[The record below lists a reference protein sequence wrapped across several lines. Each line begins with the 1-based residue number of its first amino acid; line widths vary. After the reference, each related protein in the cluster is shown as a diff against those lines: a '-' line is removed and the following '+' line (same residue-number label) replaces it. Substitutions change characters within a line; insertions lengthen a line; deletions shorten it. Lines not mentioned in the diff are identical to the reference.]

1 MEWTAGF
8 PKASES
14 QWRAAVDRV
23 LKGADFD
30 KVLVG
35 RTADGIAIP
44 PLAQHRAD
52 AGAVSG
58 ARGAGRWD
66 IVARIDDP
74 DFHRANLQA
83 HDDLLGG
90 ANSLTIT
97 FAGAFAARGF
107 GLRDHAPAAFDQ
119 ALEKIHPDLIRI
131 RLETAP
137 FGGRAVAEGFAA
149 FAKRNRLPGATLKVD
164 FGLSPLADLAV
175 TGHMP
180 LPFATAMNNVVE
192 IVRHLQADGFA
203 GPFLR
208 CDGRPFHEAGASEAQ
223 ELAGV
228 IAQGAAYLR
237 ALAARGVA
245 LDEAAGWLSFTLT
258 ADDDQFLSIA
268 KLRALRLLWA
278 RIEEAAGLPP
288 RAIPVHAE
296 TAWRMLSRHDAY
308 VNLLRNT
315 IAAFAAGVGGADS
328 IEVLPFTAALGLAD
342 GAARRL
348 SRNTSLILI
357 EESNLYRMVDPAAGA
372 GSIEALTGSL
382 CEKAWSLFRL
392 IEGQR
397 VDEDTG
403 LAAALVNGY
412 VAEMLRDTR
421 DGRLKDIATRKLPL
435 TGVSEFPDIGE
446 APAHVLAPA
455 VVAKRGE
462 GALPSTRLAEPYEA
476 LRDRADAIAAKS
488 GVRPKVFLANLGRVA
503 DFTARATFAKNAFE
517 AGGIAAVTNDGFAE
531 EAFSSEVAAGS
542 REENATGEK
551 TTGTDLVAMTDAF
564 KVSGARLACIASSDA
579 LYAAEA
585 TDAAMALIASGAS
598 AVYLAGKPGEN
609 ADNFAAA
616 GVSGYVFARC
626 DMLKFLDGALRLFEG
641 EK

>member
-8 PKASES
+8 PRATES

-23 LKGADFD
+23 LKGADFE

-35 RTADGIAIP
+35 RTADGIAIQ
-44 PLAQHRAD
+44 PLAPHRAD
-52 AGAVSG
+52 SDAVAG
-58 ARGAGRWD
+58 ARGVARWD

-90 ANSLTIT
+90 ANSLTIA
-97 FAGAFAARGF
+97 FAGSFAARGF
-107 GLRDHAPAAFDQ
+107 GLRDHAPATFDQ

-137 FGGRAVAEGFAA
+137 FGGRSVAEGFAG

-164 FGLSPLADLAV
+164 FGLAPLADLAV
-175 TGHMP
+175 AGRMP
-180 LPFATAMNNVVE
+180 LPFASLMGNVVE
-192 IVRHLQADGFA
+192 IVRHLQSDGFG

-223 ELAGV
+223 ELACV

-237 ALAARGVA
+237 GLAARGIA
-245 LDEAAGWLSFTLT
+245 LDEATSWLSFALT
-258 ADDDQFLSIA
+258 ADDDQFLTIA
-268 KLRALRLLWA
+268 KFRALRLLWA
-278 RIEEAAGLPP
+278 RIEEAIGLPP
-288 RAIPVHAE
+288 RAIPLHAE
-296 TAWRMLSRHDAY
+296 TAWRMLSRHDVY

-315 IAAFAAGVGGADS
+315 IATFAAGIGGADS
-328 IEVLPFTAALGLAD
+328 IEVLPFTAPLGLAE

-348 SRNTSLILI
+348 SRNTSLILL

-372 GSIEALTGSL
+372 GSVEALTDAL

-392 IEGQR
+392 IEAQKA
-397 VDEDTG
+397 DEDAG
-403 LAAALVNGY
+403 LAAALANGFA
-412 VAEMLRDTR
+412 AEMIRDTR

-435 TGVSEFPDIGE
+435 TGVSEFPDINE
-446 APAHVLAPA
+446 APTPVLAPA
-455 VVAKRGE
+455 VATKRGE
-462 GALPSTRLAEPYEA
+462 GALPSVRLTEAYEF
-476 LRDRADAIAAKS
+476 LRDRADAIARKS
-488 GVRPKVFLANLGRVA
+488 DQRPAVFLANLGRVA

-517 AGGIAAVTNDGFAE
+517 AGGIAAITNDGFAE
-531 EAFSSEVAAGS
+531 
-542 REENATGEK
+542 GE
-551 TTGTDLVAMTDAF
+551 GTNLVAMTDAF
-564 KVSGARLACIASSDA
+564 KASGARIACIASSDA

-585 TDAAMALIASGAS
+585 MDAATALAASGAE

-609 ADNFAAA
+609 AGQLASV
-616 GVSGYVFARC
+616 GISGYVFARC
-626 DMLKFLDGALRLFEG
+626 DMLKFLDGALRHFEG
-641 EK
+641 GK

>member
-1 MEWTAGF
+1 MEWTTDF
-8 PKASES
+8 PRANES

-23 LKGADFD
+23 LKGADFE

-35 RTADGIAIP
+35 RTADGIAIA
-44 PLAQHRAD
+44 PLAPHRAETGTV
-52 AGAVSG
+52 AG

-74 DFHRANLQA
+74 DFQRANLQA

-90 ANSLTIT
+90 ANSLTIA
-97 FAGAFAARGF
+97 FAGSFAARGF
-107 GLRDHAPAAFDQ
+107 GLRDHAPATFDH

-131 RLETAP
+131 RLEPAP

-149 FAKRNRLPGATLKVD
+149 FAKRHRLPGATLKVD
-164 FGLSPLADLAV
+164 FGLAPLADIAV
-175 TGHMP
+175 TGHSP
-180 LPFATAMNNVVE
+180 LPFPALMGNAVE
-192 IVRHLQADGFA
+192 IVHHLQRDGFA

-223 ELAGV
+223 ELACI
-228 IAQGAAYLR
+228 IAQGAACLR
-237 ALAARGVA
+237 GLAARGVA
-245 LDEAAGWLSFTLT
+245 LEEAADWLSFTLT
-258 ADDDQFLSIA
+258 ADDDQFLTIA
-268 KLRALRLLWA
+268 KFRALRLLWA
-278 RIEEAAGLPP
+278 RIEQAIGLPG

-315 IAAFAAGVGGADS
+315 IATFAAGIGGADS

-348 SRNTSLILI
+348 SRNTSLILL

-372 GSIEALTGSL
+372 GSIEALTDAL
-382 CEKAWSLFRL
+382 CEKAWGLFRL
-392 IEGQR
+392 IEGQKAG
-397 VDEDTG
+397 EDIG
-403 LAAALVNGY
+403 LSAALSNGF
-412 VAEMLRDTR
+412 VAEMIRDTR
-421 DGRLKDIATRKLPL
+421 DGRLRDIATRKLPL
-435 TGVSEFPDIGE
+435 TGVSEFPDINE
-446 APAHVLAPA
+446 APATVLAPA
-455 VVAKRGE
+455 VAIRRGE
-462 GALPSTRLAEPYEA
+462 NALPSKRLAEPYES

-488 GVRPKVFLANLGRVA
+488 GSRPTVFLANLGRVA

-517 AGGIAAVTNDGFAE
+517 AGGLAAITNDGFAE
-531 EAFSSEVAAGS
+531 
-542 REENATGEK
+542 GE
-551 TTGTDLVAMTDAF
+551 GTDLVAMTGAF
-564 KVSGARLACIASSDA
+564 KASGATMACIASSDA

-585 TDAAMALIASGAS
+585 ADAAMALVASGAV

-609 ADNFAAA
+609 AGALAAA

-626 DMLKFLDGALRLFEG
+626 DMLTFLDGALRHFEG
-641 EK
+641 GK